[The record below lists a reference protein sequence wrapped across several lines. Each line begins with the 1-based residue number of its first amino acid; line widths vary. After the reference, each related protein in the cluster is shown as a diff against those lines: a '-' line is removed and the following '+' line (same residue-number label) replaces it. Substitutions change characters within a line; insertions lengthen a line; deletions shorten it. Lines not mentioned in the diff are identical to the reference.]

1 MLDRTQELSK
11 VDSKPRL
18 DARIDLAAAHRQAV
32 KDGFVEGIDNHFTL
46 LVPGCTDRFYLNAF
60 GLHWS
65 EVKASN
71 LIEVS
76 LDGEVVNG
84 QGDANL
90 SAVCI
95 HAPMHRRGIACVL
108 HTHMPYTT
116 ALTQLEDMR
125 LEPSSQTGVG
135 LQDLIAY
142 DVDYNGFA
150 STQDEGERMADVLGE
165 KRILLLA
172 NHGAVSTGNSVA
184 EAYHRLYFLERAAM
198 TQMIAMAAGK
208 RRMISEAIQ
217 NKMRRPPEASSRKVH
232 PEIVMYFDAMKR
244 VLNAERSDYA
254 A

>member
-1 MLDRTQELSK
+1 MLNRTQEPSN
-11 VDSKPRL
+11 VDNQRRL

-46 LVPGCTDRFYLNAF
+46 MVPGCTDRFYLNAF

-108 HTHMPYTT
+108 HTHMPFTT
-116 ALTQLEDMR
+116 ALTQLDDMR
-125 LEPSSQTGVG
+125 LEPSSQNGVFV
-135 LQDLIAY
+135 QDLIAY

-150 STQDEGERMADVLGE
+150 TAQDEGERMADVLGE
-165 KRILLLA
+165 KKILLLA
-172 NHGAVSTGNSVA
+172 NHGAVTTGATVA
-184 EAYHRLYFLERAAM
+184 EAYHRLYFLERASM

-208 RRMISEAIQ
+208 RRMISDAVQSKI
-217 NKMRRPPEASSRKVH
+217 RFSLGASSDEVNR
-232 PEIVMYFDAMKR
+232 EILLYFNAMKR
-244 VLNAERSDYA
+244 VLNAEGSDYA
-254 A
+254 T